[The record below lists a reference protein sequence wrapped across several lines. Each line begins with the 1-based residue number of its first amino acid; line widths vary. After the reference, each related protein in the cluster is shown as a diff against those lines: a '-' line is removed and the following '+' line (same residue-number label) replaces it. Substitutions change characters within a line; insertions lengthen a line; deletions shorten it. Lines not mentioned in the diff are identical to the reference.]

1 MKIILVA
8 LTLLFLTA
16 CGSLTK
22 TVEVSSVPVVKAPLV
37 LPNVDI
43 LQSLDVDWILVTED
57 NVIDIFNDLKDR
69 GKNVVLFALT
79 DKGYENLSSNASN
92 VLKLIRQQR
101 SIMAAYKTYYEAP
114 KEVKKPSKKEAS
126 VFDIFKK
133 KDEIPEVE

>member
-1 MKIILVA
+1 MKIVLMA
-8 LTLLFLTA
+8 LLLLFLTA

-22 TVEVSSVPVVKAPLV
+22 TVEISSVPVVKAPLV
-37 LPNVDI
+37 LPTVDI
-43 LQSLDVDWILVTED
+43 LQSLEVNWVLVTED
-57 NVIDIFNDLKDR
+57 NVIDIFNDLKKR

-92 VLKLIRQQR
+92 VLKLLRQQR

-114 KEVKKPSKKEAS
+114 DEVKTPINKEAS
-126 VFDIFKK
+126 FFDIFKK